1 MIKKIILLAWAIP
14 CILLAQENQE
24 KKQQSVELPEFVI
37 TGVERVSLPTVS
49 KPKAELVP
57 VMSEEFFKPVYSP
70 EDLPIAEISNPV
82 KKEVTFNS
90 TGSKYKGNLSLGA
103 GYYRLPG
110 AELTYGSGFD
120 GGAFFGRV
128 WTFNDRAYLP
138 NSNKSALGLDLSTSF
153 FSSDSSGFLPGTV
166 YKMGGGYDMNSYK
179 FFASDNPDET
189 RNMHKGN
196 LRISMSN
203 LKSDYFKIS
212 LDATDNMFYLSD
224 KDFGENLLW
233 LKGGIETGYNGFK
246 IAGDANIKYQNMN
259 EKINGKSAVGFM
271 DARASLKLKPTG
283 DWQFGF
289 GLYYATTDSSWM
301 LLPQGF
307 FFLKINSQL
316 SMLGELMPQAD
327 FLSASDL
334 TGINKYYNLN
344 VGHIFQKSPVN
355 LNVALKYEFD
365 TYFEIEGGVKYSRFD
380 NYAYFR
386 TNKLDMRIPDEP
398 GLAYPAKGKY
408 DVSTTKANRFTGY
421 ANLLFHAGPYGSFY
435 GKFEMEDFQNT
446 HGMKIPFTPAI
457 RSSLSYGYD
466 FQQVEVKASLEL
478 NSSSYADIEN
488 KTEIPSFADMS
499 LRLGYKLQD
508 NFSLFGQVSNLFN
521 KNNYYWYG
529 YKEKPFDIV
538 FGIDYRW

>member
-1 MIKKIILLAWAIP
+1 MIKKIILIMWALP
-14 CILLAQENQE
+14 VLLIAQENTE

-37 TGVERVSLPTVS
+37 TGVERVSLPMVS

-57 VMSEEFFKPVYSP
+57 VLSTEFFKPVYSP

-82 KKEVTFNS
+82 KREVTFNS
-90 TGSKYKGNLSLGA
+90 MGSSYKARLNLGA

-110 AELTYGSGFD
+110 AELTYGSSFD
-120 GGAFFGRV
+120 GGTFFGRL
-128 WTFNDRAYLP
+128 WTFNDRAYVP
-138 NSNKSALGLDLSTSF
+138 NSEKNGLGLDLSTSF

-166 YKMGGGYDMNSYK
+166 YKMGGGYDVNSFK
-179 FFASDNPDET
+179 FFASENPEMT

-196 LRISMSN
+196 LRLSMSN
-203 LKSDYFKIS
+203 LMSDYFKIS
-212 LDATDNMFYLSD
+212 LDATDNMLFLSD

-246 IAGDANIKYQNMN
+246 IAGDANVKYQNMN
-259 EKINGKSAVGFM
+259 EKINGKSAVGFF

-289 GLYYATTDSSWM
+289 GLYYATTDSSWL

-307 FFLKINSQL
+307 FFLKISNQL
-316 SMLGELMPQAD
+316 SLLGELMPQAD
-327 FLSASDL
+327 FLSVGDL
-334 TGINKYYNLN
+334 AGVNKYYNLN
-344 VGHIFQKSPVN
+344 AGHVFQKSPVN

-386 TNKLDMRIPDEP
+386 TAKLNNIPDEP
-398 GLAYPAKGKY
+398 ELPAVPRGKF
-408 DVSTTKANRFTGY
+408 DVAADKANRFTGY

-446 HGMKIPFTPAI
+446 HGMKIPFNPAV
-457 RSSLSYGYD
+457 RSSLSYEYD
-466 FQQVEVKASLEL
+466 FPSVEVKTTLEM
-478 NSSSYADIEN
+478 NSSSYADIQN
-488 KTEIPSFADMS
+488 RAEIPAFADMS

-508 NFSLFGQVSNLFN
+508 NFRLFGQVNNLFN
-521 KNNYYWYG
+521 KDNYYWYG

>member
-1 MIKKIILLAWAIP
+1 MIKKIILLMWALP
-14 CILLAQENQE
+14 VLLSAQENTE

-57 VMSEEFFKPVYSP
+57 TLSEEFFKPVYSP

-90 TGSKYKGNLSLGA
+90 TGPAYKGRLNIGA

-110 AELTYGSGFD
+110 AELTYGANFD
-120 GGAFFGRV
+120 GGTFFGRV
-128 WTFNDRAYLP
+128 WTFNDRAFVP
-138 NSNKSALGLDLSTSF
+138 NSEKNGLGLDLSTSF
-153 FSSDSSGFLPGTV
+153 FSSDTSGFLPGTV
-166 YKMGGGYDMNSYK
+166 YKMGGGYDVNSYK
-179 FFASDNPDET
+179 FFASDNPEMT
-189 RNMHKGN
+189 RNMNKGN
-196 LRISMSN
+196 LRLSMSN
-203 LKSDYFKIS
+203 LISDYFKVS
-212 LDATDNMFYLSD
+212 LDAADNMLYLSD
-224 KDFGENLLW
+224 ADFGENLLW

-246 IAGDANIKYQNMN
+246 IAGDANLKYQNMS
-259 EKINGKSAVGFM
+259 EKINGKSAVGFF

-307 FFLKINSQL
+307 FFLKINNQL

-327 FLSASDL
+327 FLSVSDL
-334 TGINKYYNLN
+334 AGVNKYYNLN
-344 VGHIFQKSPVN
+344 VGNVFQKSPIN
-355 LNVALKYEFD
+355 INVALKYEFD
-365 TYFEIEGGVKYSRFD
+365 TYFEIEGGIKFSKFD
-380 NYAYFR
+380 NFAYYR
-386 TNKLDMRIPDEP
+386 TSKLNSNIPDQP
-398 GLAYPAKGKY
+398 GLIAVPKGKFNIE
-408 DVSTTKANRFTGY
+408 TTKANRFTGY

-435 GKFEMEDFQNT
+435 GKFEMEDFQNPN
-446 HGMKIPFTPAI
+446 GRKIPFTPAV

-466 FQQVEVKASLEL
+466 FPSVEVKASLDL

-488 KTEIPSFADMS
+488 RTEIPAFADMS
-499 LRLGYKLQD
+499 LRMGYKLQD
-508 NFSLFGQVSNLFN
+508 NFRLFGQVNNLFN
-521 KNNYYWYG
+521 KDNYYWYG
-529 YKEKPFDIV
+529 YREKPFDIV

>member
-1 MIKKIILLAWAIP
+1 MIKKIILLMWALP
-14 CILLAQENQE
+14 VLLSAQENTE

-57 VMSEEFFKPVYSP
+57 TLSEEFFKPVYSP

-90 TGSKYKGNLSLGA
+90 TGPAYKGRLNIGA

-110 AELTYGSGFD
+110 AELTYGANFD
-120 GGAFFGRV
+120 GGTFFGRV
-128 WTFNDRAYLP
+128 WTFNDRAFVP
-138 NSNKSALGLDLSTSF
+138 NSEKNGLGLDLSTSF
-153 FSSDSSGFLPGTV
+153 FSSDTSGFLPGTV
-166 YKMGGGYDMNSYK
+166 YKMGGGYDVNSYK
-179 FFASDNPDET
+179 FFASDNPEMT
-189 RNMHKGN
+189 RNMNKGN
-196 LRISMSN
+196 LRLSMSN
-203 LKSDYFKIS
+203 LISDYFKVS
-212 LDATDNMFYLSD
+212 LDAADNMLYLSD
-224 KDFGENLLW
+224 ADFGENLLW

-246 IAGDANIKYQNMN
+246 IAGDANLKYQNMS
-259 EKINGKSAVGFM
+259 EKINGKSAVGFF

-307 FFLKINSQL
+307 FFLKINNQL

-327 FLSASDL
+327 FLSVSDL
-334 TGINKYYNLN
+334 AGVNKYYNLN
-344 VGHIFQKSPVN
+344 VGNVFQKSPIN
-355 LNVALKYEFD
+355 INVALKYEFD
-365 TYFEIEGGVKYSRFD
+365 TYFEIEGGIKFSKFD
-380 NYAYFR
+380 NFAYYR
-386 TNKLDMRIPDEP
+386 TSKLNSNIPDQP
-398 GLAYPAKGKY
+398 GLIAVPKGKFNIE
-408 DVSTTKANRFTGY
+408 TTKANRFTGY

-435 GKFEMEDFQNT
+435 GKFEMEDFQNPN
-446 HGMKIPFTPAI
+446 GRKIPFTPAA

-466 FQQVEVKASLEL
+466 FPSVEVKASLDL

-488 KTEIPSFADMS
+488 RTEIPAFADMS
-499 LRLGYKLQD
+499 LRMGYKLQD
-508 NFSLFGQVSNLFN
+508 NFRLFGQVNNLFN
-521 KNNYYWYG
+521 KDNYYWYG
-529 YKEKPFDIV
+529 YREKPFDIV

>member
-1 MIKKIILLAWAIP
+1 MIKKIIILAWAIP
-14 CILLAQENQE
+14 CLLLAQENTE
-24 KKQQSVELPEFVI
+24 RKQQSVELPEFVI
-37 TGVERVSLPTVS
+37 TGVERVSLPTVT

-90 TGSKYKGNLSLGA
+90 TGSRYKGALSLGA

-120 GGAFFGRV
+120 GGAFFGRL
-128 WTFNDRAYLP
+128 WTLNDRAYVP
-138 NSNKSALGLDLSTSF
+138 NSNKSGLGLDLSTSF
-153 FSSDSSGFLPGTV
+153 FSSDTSGFLPGTV

-196 LRISMSN
+196 LRLSMSN
-203 LKSDYFKIS
+203 LTSDYFKIS
-212 LDATDNMFYLSD
+212 LDVTDNMLYLSD
-224 KDFGENLLW
+224 RDFGENLLW

-246 IAGDANIKYQNMN
+246 IAGDANVKYQNMN

-307 FFLKINSQL
+307 FFLKISNQISL
-316 SMLGELMPQAD
+316 LGELVPQAD
-327 FLSASDL
+327 FLSAGDL
-334 TGINKYYNLN
+334 AGINKYYNLN
-344 VGHIFQKSPVN
+344 IGHVFQKNPIN

-386 TNKLDMRIPDEP
+386 TNKLESRIIDLP
-398 GLAYPAKGKY
+398 GTVYPPKGKY
-408 DVSTTKANRFTGY
+408 DVSTTKANRLMGY

-435 GKFEMEDFQNT
+435 GKFEMEDFQST
-446 HGMKIPFTPAI
+446 HGSKIPFTPAI

-466 FQQVEVKASLEL
+466 FTQMELKASLEL

-488 KTEIPSFADMS
+488 RTEIPAFADMS

-521 KNNYYWYG
+521 RNNYYWYG